1 MLKLITF
8 FSFFLCSIL
17 NAAPIDVSK
26 DFAGKQFGHDLSI
39 FLDASGSMPVDQVW
53 EQNFQPSQTMTPNFG
68 FTPAILWVSFELQN
82 PGDKDVA
89 LLLEYRYASADF
101 VELFQKQNENFSSVK
116 LGDKVPYASRSFKSR
131 YPIFELNVPPGLH
144 RYLMRIETEGTTIAP
159 LFFWDKATFQPYMLR
174 DGITLGILF
183 GILFAMLAYN
193 LFLFASFKSRLYF
206 FYVAYMCFFTMHALS
221 AQGLSYVLIGSQ
233 SHDHWWSNQGFLIF
247 AELASIFMAFF
258 SMHFLDIKNR
268 HPLIY
273 KLCLFHRAV
282 AILDIINIQFYSYE
296 LGAKIANLNVAFV
309 SCLMITAGAI
319 SIYRRYRP
327 AYFYTLAWSFYL
339 LGAVVMAL
347 KYQGALPLNVFTEY
361 GNLFGAC
368 AEAILISI
376 ALGDRVN
383 HYRNKAEA
391 EIRKL
396 NSDLKVHIEHVEE
409 LVEDKTRDIRSIL
422 KNIHQGIFM
431 IEADGRMHAEYSD
444 YLSSILGEK
453 PARTEPAFDI
463 LFRHATV
470 DADTRAMNRNIVE
483 TSLNA
488 DIFNFEANQTHL
500 LRAVQLKMGTGTRD
514 IELDWVPII
523 TDENHVSKLLVSV
536 RDVTEIKQLTRESE
550 ENRRTLDLIE
560 RIISFP
566 ASKFDSFFESAKDL
580 IASCQRLMESTT
592 IDLERAR
599 HLSRNLHT
607 LKGLTRAFGFKE
619 ISARIHEME
628 HMLHDTVKN
637 QKTEE
642 LPTAPAFLA
651 FESIEEDFQE
661 LFFINYTRLGREY
674 AKQDHKPAEIRSLIA
689 SINSLVSAIERGAPQ
704 AGINQLKE
712 TLVKDLFFNMS
723 YMLQDLNEGLDKSVS
738 RLGIKKPTV
747 TVVGDSYHFYPSHHH
762 QLKSIFMHLITN
774 SMTHGFSAETDGAI
788 RIEITPKG
796 SNLQILYQDNGR
808 GIHMK
813 KIRQLAANRLPDLGQ
828 RTDTEIAQLIFDSG
842 FSTRDHV
849 DEFAGR
855 GVGMDVV
862 RTTLE
867 DFGGS
872 IKVLLENNLQDTHS
886 VDFSPVSFRIILP
899 PDLFLG
905 VDDASRKVA

>member
-8 FSFFLCSIL
+8 LGFFLCSTL
-17 NAAPIDVSK
+17 TAAPVDLGK

-39 FLDASGSMPVDQVW
+39 FRDASGTMPVDQVW
-53 EQNFQPSQTMTPNFG
+53 EQTFAPSEKMTPNLG
-68 FTPAILWVSFELQN
+68 FTPDILWVSFELHN
-82 PGDKDVA
+82 PGDKDVP

-101 VELFQKQNENFSSVK
+101 VELFQKEGAGFSSVK
-116 LGDKVPYASRSFKSR
+116 MGDKVPYESRSFKSR
-131 YPIFELNVPPGLH
+131 YPIFELNVPSGTH

-159 LFFWDKATFQPYMLR
+159 LFFWNKAAFQPYMLR

-193 LFLFASFKSRLYF
+193 LFLFVSFKSRIYL

-221 AQGLSYVLIGSQ
+221 AQGLSYILVGSN
-233 SHDHWWSNQGFLIF
+233 SHDHWWSNQGFVVF
-247 AELASIFMAFF
+247 AELASIFMALF

-268 HPLIY
+268 HPIIY
-273 KLCLFHRAV
+273 KLCLVHRGIS
-282 AILDIINIQFYSYE
+282 ILDIINVQFHSYE
-296 LGAKIANLNVAFV
+296 LAAKIANLNVAFV

-327 AYFYTLAWSFYL
+327 AYFYTVAWSFYL
-339 LGAVVMAL
+339 LGAVVMVL
-347 KYQGALPLNVFTEY
+347 KYQGVLPLNALTEY

-391 EIRKL
+391 EIHKL
-396 NSDLKVHIEHVEE
+396 NADLKLHIEHVEE

-444 YLSSILGEK
+444 YLCSILGEK
-453 PARTEPAFDI
+453 PGRTEPAFDI
-463 LFRHATV
+463 LFRHANV
-470 DADTRAMNRNIVE
+470 DSDTRAMNQNIIE

-488 DIFNFEANQTHL
+488 DVFNFEANHSHL
-500 LRAVQLKMGTGTRD
+500 LRAAQLKMTAGTRD
-514 IELDWVPII
+514 VELDWVPII
-523 TDENHVSKLLVSV
+523 TDANHVSKLLVSV

-550 ENRRTLDLIE
+550 EHRRTLELIE

-580 IASCQRLMESTT
+580 LASCQRLMESAS

-619 ISARIHEME
+619 ISSRIHEME

-637 QKTEE
+637 QKTEG
-642 LPTAPAFLA
+642 LPTAPVYMA

-689 SINSLVSAIERGAPQ
+689 SINSLVSAIERGTPQ
-704 AGINQLKE
+704 AGLSQLKD

-723 YMLQDLNEGLDKSVS
+723 YLLQDLNEGLDKSVN

-747 TVVGDSYHFYPSHHH
+747 TVLGDSFHFYP
-762 QLKSIFMHLITN
+762 
-774 SMTHGFSAETDGAI
+774 
-788 RIEITPKG
+788 
-796 SNLQILYQDNGR
+796 
-808 GIHMK
+808 
-813 KIRQLAANRLPDLGQ
+813 
-828 RTDTEIAQLIFDSG
+828 
-842 FSTRDHV
+842 
-849 DEFAGR
+849 
-855 GVGMDVV
+855 
-862 RTTLE
+862 
-867 DFGGS
+867 
-872 IKVLLENNLQDTHS
+872 
-886 VDFSPVSFRIILP
+886 
-899 PDLFLG
+899 
-905 VDDASRKVA
+905 